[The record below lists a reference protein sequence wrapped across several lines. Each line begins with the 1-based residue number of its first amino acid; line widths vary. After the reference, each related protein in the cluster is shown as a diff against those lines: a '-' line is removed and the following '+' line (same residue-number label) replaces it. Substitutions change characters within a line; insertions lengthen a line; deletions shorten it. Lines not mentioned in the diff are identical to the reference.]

1 MRQKKKT
8 EDYVSQHMRCEII
21 LILIKDQRHL
31 YNWSSLQISLT
42 KSN

>member
-8 EDYVSQHMRCEII
+8 EDYVSQHMRCEI
-21 LILIKDQRHL
+21 ILIKDQRHL